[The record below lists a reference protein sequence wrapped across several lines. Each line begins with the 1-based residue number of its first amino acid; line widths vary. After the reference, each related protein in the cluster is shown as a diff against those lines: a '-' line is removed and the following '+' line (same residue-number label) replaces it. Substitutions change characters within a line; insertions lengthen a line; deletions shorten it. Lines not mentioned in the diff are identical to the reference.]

1 MAELRCEDFGT
12 LGMCHHSSVCPDWD
26 REAARS
32 RAKRASAFREIEWGS
47 AKSRTAIEMP
57 IPELVVWDRARID
70 LLSTVCFM

>member
-1 MAELRCEDFGT
+1 M

-32 RAKRASAFREIEWGS
+32 RERGWFQLPGRLNGAQQRAEQP
-47 AKSRTAIEMP
+47 IEMP
-57 IPELVVWDRARID
+57 IPELVVWDGARRID